1 MPGDG
6 TRVPVEAA
14 NLRIKAFAAL
24 RPPVEIAQLVAA
36 VPYDTVDTEE
46 ARALADGN
54 PLSLL
59 RISRPE
65 IDFPKGTDIYAD
77 HVYERAVENFAKFR
91 EENILVR
98 EDHPCLY
105 VYRQKMGSH
114 VQRGIVT
121 CCHIE
126 DYEKNV
132 IRRHEKTRRDKEDD
146 RTRHVKMLKAN
157 TGPVFLAYRDV
168 AVIDGIV
175 AAVERQKPLYDF
187 VAPDGIAHT
196 VWRVDGEQAAKLV
209 AEFGKVPLCYIADG
223 HHRAAAAARA
233 GIELRGAN
241 AVHTGEEE
249 YNWFL
254 AVLFPAGQL
263 QILPYNRLVADLK
276 GMTESTFLDAVRKK
290 FSVSAG
296 SPARPPA
303 AHHVSMY
310 LGGKWYGLSWK
321 IPKGADPVSAL
332 DVSYLQE
339 NLLAP
344 LLGIKDPRTDKRI
357 EFVGGIRGTEELQKK
372 VDSGKAAVA
381 FSMYPVAVE
390 QVMAI
395 ADAGSIM
402 PPKSTWFEPKLRSG
416 LLIHTL

>member
-1 MPGDG
+1 LK
-6 TRVPVEAA
+6 V
-14 NLRIKAFAAL
+14 KAFAAL
-24 RPPVEIAQLVAA
+24 RPPVEIVQLVAS

-54 PLSLL
+54 PCSLL

-65 IDFPKGTDIYAD
+65 IDFPKGTDIYSP
-77 HVYERAVENFAKFR
+77 HVYQRAVENLSKFR
-91 EENILVR
+91 EEKILVQ
-98 EDHPCLY
+98 ESMPYVY

-126 DYEKNV
+126 DYANNL
-132 IRRHEKTRRDKEDD
+132 IRKHEKTRQDKEDD

-168 AVIDGIV
+168 RAIDEIV
-175 AAVERQKPLYDF
+175 SAVERQKPLYDF
-187 VAPDGIAHT
+187 TAPDGISHT
-196 VWRVDGEQAAKLV
+196 VWRADSDTDRLV
-209 AEFGKVPLCYIADG
+209 QEFGKVSVSYIADG

-233 GIELRGAN
+233 GMEMRKAN
-241 AVHTGEEE
+241 PAHNGTEE

-263 QILPYNRLVADLK
+263 RILPYNRIVLDLN
-276 GMTESTFLDAVRKK
+276 GMTEGDFLKAVGKK
-290 FSVSAG
+290 FKISVGA
-296 SPARPPA
+296 SPDPKALRTA
-303 AHHVSMY
+303 SMY
-310 LGGKWYGLSWK
+310 LAGKWYGLSWEPGK
-321 IPKGADPVSAL
+321 AIDPVQAL
-332 DVSYLQE
+332 DVSFLQN
-339 NLLAP
+339 NLLDP

-357 EFVGGIRGTEELQKK
+357 EFVGGIRGTGELVKR
-372 VDSGKAAVA
+372 VDSGKGVVA
-381 FSMYPVAVE
+381 FSMYPVTVD
-390 QVMAI
+390 QMMAI
-395 ADAGSIM
+395 ADAGSVM